1 MDRSFLVSQYV
12 LQYFR
17 RFQWSLQDISSHA
30 AYTIVNSEPLV
41 DFAPPTLNRIVY
53 VGGLGAREPKK
64 VDEVS
69 IFKRN
74 LSIPIF

>member
-1 MDRSFLVSQYV
+1 M
-12 LQYFR
+12 LQE
-17 RFQWSLQDISSHA
+17 ISSHA

-41 DFAPPTLNRIVY
+41 DFAPPTLSRIVY

-69 IFKRN
+69 WLPIYFFLEICILRNSTRFWIFGLK
-74 LSIPIF
+74 LF